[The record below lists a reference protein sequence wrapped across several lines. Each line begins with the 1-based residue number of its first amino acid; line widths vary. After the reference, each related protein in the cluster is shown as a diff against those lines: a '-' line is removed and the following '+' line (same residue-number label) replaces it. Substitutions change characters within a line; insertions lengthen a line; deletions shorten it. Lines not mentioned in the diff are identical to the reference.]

1 MAIQVRFEITKIQ
14 VSQILITVRRRVKT
28 PKQAESLYDANVRF
42 LALVLQVRF
51 GLDRVLLPGL
61 ETIDE
66 RIVGECSSEGDQC
79 VMQHWGV
86 VWGLDCVGRYDG
98 PVHIT
103 EKQGRDD
110 TEAPG
115 CKEAEEEVEDLI
127 MLVSSKGEI
136 RWKVTRP
143 IK

>member
-51 GLDRVLLPGL
+51 GIDRVLLPGL

-79 VMQHWGV
+79 VMQHWG
-86 VWGLDCVGRYDG
+86 GSVG
-98 PVHIT
+98 
-103 EKQGRDD
+103 
-110 TEAPG
+110 
-115 CKEAEEEVEDLI
+115 
-127 MLVSSKGEI
+127 S
-136 RWKVTRP
+136 
-143 IK
+143 